1 MKMTGLST
9 IMNGTWKAI
18 RKHSPEILTALGI
31 AGFATTAV
39 MTAKVTPKA
48 LNKVRNDSRKNHD
61 GDPYAYT
68 KKEAIQSAWKYY
80 LPAVGV
86 GTSSAACL
94 IFATS
99 TNLRRNAALAAAYSL
114 SESTLRDYQEKT
126 LEAVGPE
133 KEHEIRDAVMK
144 ERIERNPIQ
153 TNNVLITNK
162 GETLCYDPWSNSLF
176 KSDPDTISKA
186 CIALSRDMLDS
197 GYVSL
202 NDYYYEIGLPNTKSG
217 ALLGW
222 KVGSGRAMIDPIFSG
237 QLTEDQRPCLAVDFV
252 IQPTYGFDE

>member
-1 MKMTGLST
+1 MKTTGLST
-9 IMNGTWKAI
+9 IMNGTWKLI

-31 AGFATTAV
+31 AGFTTAAV
-39 MTAKVTPKA
+39 MAVRVTPKA
-48 LNKVRNDSRKNHD
+48 LDKVRKDSRKAHD

-68 KKEAIQSAWKYY
+68 KKEAVESAWKYY
-80 LPAVGV
+80 LPSVGV
-86 GTSSAACL
+86 GLSSAACL

-144 ERIERNPIQ
+144 ERMDRNTIQ
-153 TNNVLITNK
+153 TNNVFITGK
-162 GETLCYDPWSNSLF
+162 GETLCYDPWSNQLF
-176 KSDPDTISKA
+176 KSDPDAIVKA
-186 CIALSRDMLDS
+186 CNSLSRDMLDS

-202 NDYYYEIGLPNTKSG
+202 NDYYYEVGLPATKSG

-222 KVGSGRAMIDPIFSG
+222 KIGTGRALIDPVFSG
-237 QLTEDQRPCLAVDFV
+237 QITEEQKPCLAIDFT
-252 IQPTYGFDE
+252 IPPAYGFDS